1 MTEQVRDDEDDAD
14 LPSAAPAPR
23 QPTNLLTWTRAVFWV
38 LMLAFVALQHRLW
51 VGEGSFAEVWRL
63 TTEIEKQE
71 QENHVLGERNRR
83 LTAEVKDLREGR
95 AAVEERARKQLG
107 MIKSDETLY
116 IVNDDKK

>member
-1 MTEQVRDDEDDAD
+1 MTEQTPEDMSPE
-14 LPSAAPAPR
+14 LAATPPASKNSV
-23 QPTNLLTWTRAVFWV
+23 QLLTWTRAVFWV
-38 LMLAFVALQHRLW
+38 LMGLFVALQLRLW

-116 IVNDDKK
+116 IVNDEKK